1 MASLTCTA
9 PDGSFVYVTDVRINE
24 YPQYNPGKY
33 NKMFDARVGVYVRC
47 SMSAKSGNGKPCKYY
62 AHGRVNGAPVC
73 SGHFPPLATYK
84 DFKRLNDERLRKEVV
99 QLKECEEVEC
109 PVCMEDFVAFQS
121 SLCGHKV
128 CSSCCRHMRDSG
140 RTTNCPLCR
149 DVRFRAF
156 VELTC
161 V

>member
-121 SLCGHKV
+121 SLCGHQV
-128 CSSCCRHMRDSG
+128 SSSCCRNMRDSA